1 MLAVMILGMFVLG
14 WIAVNYPMSPVKIKL
29 FAWHKSIGITVL
41 MLALVRMAWRLA
53 DLTPAL
59 PNHMRPWERRLAHT
73 SHALIYLMMVAMPL
87 SGWVI
92 NSAANFPL
100 KLYGLIR
107 LPDIAP
113 ADKALQTQAE
123 IVHLSLFWM
132 LAALLVLHIGAA
144 LWHHFV
150 QRDEILAR
158 MLPGTTRRL
167 RRARN

>member
-1 MLAVMILGMFVLG
+1 MILGMFVLG

-41 MLALVRMAWRLA
+41 MLALVRMAWRLV

-132 LAALLVLHIGAA
+132 LAALLALHIGAA

-158 MLPGTTRRL
+158 MLPGATRRL

>member
-1 MLAVMILGMFVLG
+1 MILGMFVLG
-14 WIAVNYPMSPVKIKL
+14 WIAVNYPMSPAKIKL
-29 FAWHKSIGITVL
+29 FVWHKSIGITIL
-41 MLALVRMAWRLA
+41 ILVVVRIAWRLT
-53 DLTPAL
+53 DRTPAL
-59 PNHMRPWERRLAHT
+59 PNHMRNWERRLAHA
-73 SHALIYLMMVAMPL
+73 SHTLMYLAMVIMPL

-107 LPDIAP
+107 WPNIAP

-123 IVHLSLFWM
+123 LVHVTLFWI

-150 QRDEILAR
+150 QRDEILTR

-167 RRARN
+167 RKQGD